1 LFARPESPLLLAEK
15 RLALAF
21 QTRSSSVER
30 ERSLPISW
38 FAKSVRAVRSSV
50 RREFPFSQAP
60 QPGKRS
66 RFPLWQSANRTRPLR
81 SFLEEAGQLV
91 APQQGPPPFAFARPS
106 VQQESISVREPEV
119 SSLSMSLIP
128 VPSAQRVALLARKRL
143 VFFREQRL
151 PVSALK
157 RPDNQISHHWQSL
170 NELNV

>member
-1 LFARPESPLLLAEK
+1 MVREVGARG
-15 RLALAF
+15 ALVCSTRASFLTGSAAPKAF
-21 QTRSSSVER
+21 EIPALVVCE
-30 ERSLPISW
+30 PD
-38 FAKSVRAVRSSV
+38 
-50 RREFPFSQAP
+50 
-60 QPGKRS
+60 
-66 RFPLWQSANRTRPLR
+66 PLR

-128 VPSAQRVALLARKRL
+128 IPSAQRVALLARKRL

-151 PVSALK
+151 PLSALK